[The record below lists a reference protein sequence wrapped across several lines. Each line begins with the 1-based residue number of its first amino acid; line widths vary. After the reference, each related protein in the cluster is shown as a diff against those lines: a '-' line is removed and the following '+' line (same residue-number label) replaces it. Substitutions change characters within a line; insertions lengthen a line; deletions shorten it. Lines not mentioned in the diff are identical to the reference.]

1 MSTVPNRRTPAAASD
16 RKIKSKTQGESGR
29 ASFDYGWRYVEKK
42 GPDGRIDFA
51 MVPLTLEDVLHPQ
64 YGDVHVLSK
73 PHNIDCEYLHSVSA
87 ARLADDP
94 GAVVLADTGVYWD
107 DPKLKHHSPDI
118 AVILGVK
125 KQKDWESFY
134 VAVEGVRPLLIVEV
148 TSPRTRSND
157 LNEKVDQYAKAGVPH
172 YVIADA
178 EEGKGKRRRLKLL
191 AYRLEGSDYRQVPP
205 DPQGRVM
212 LEPLGLLLGVTVNEQ
227 TGGDRLALFDP
238 LTGREIGDYT
248 AISRRLEAAEA
259 EARAARK
266 QAQAAKKQAETA
278 RKRATAERE
287 RAKSEAQARADA
299 EARAAVEATA
309 RSRAEE
315 RLRQAEAELRRLRSA
330 GEKPQRSK
338 RSAKPR
344 N

>member
-1 MSTVPNRRTPAAASD
+1 MSTRPHHPAPADVPD
-16 RKIKSKTQGESGR
+16 RKIKSKAGADSGA

-42 GPDGRIDFA
+42 LPDGSVQFD

-87 ARLADDP
+87 ARLAEDP
-94 GAVVLADTGVYWD
+94 GAVVLADTGVYWE
-107 DPKLKHHSPDI
+107 DPKLKHHSPDL

-125 KQKDWESFY
+125 EQKDWESFY

-157 LNEKVDQYAKAGVPH
+157 LNEKVDQYAKAGVLY

-178 EEGKGKRRRLKLL
+178 EEKEGKRRRLKLL
-191 AYRLEGSDYRQVPP
+191 AYRLEGNHYRPVPP

-227 TGGDRLALFDP
+227 TGGDRLTLFDP
-238 LTGREIGDYT
+238 KTGREIGDYT
-248 AISRRLEAAEA
+248 AVSQRLEAVEA
-259 EARAARK
+259 ELRAAKKRE
-266 QAQAAKKQAETA
+266 QAAKKREQAA
-278 RKRATAERE
+278 RTREAAQRE
-287 RAKSEAQARADA
+287 RAEAEAQARAQ
-299 EARAAVEATA
+299 
-309 RSRAEE
+309 AEE
-315 RLRQAEAELRRLRSA
+315 LLRQAQAELLRLR
-330 GEKPQRSK
+330 GDGQKPPRSNK
-338 RSAKPR
+338 SSTRGA
-344 N
+344 